1 MTDNTPSDTVLDE
14 TPGRALK
21 LLGAT
26 STNRAIRAAFARR
39 GYTQLVHEQGWQLT
53 LRASGYRRMTPV
65 VFDSPEATSAIAT
78 IDSWDEPT
86 FRVARAALAG
96 EFPDQGQLVFQDLQA
111 QTGVAAVV
119 SVTTFLDRLD
129 VLENDKD
136 RKATRKIDHA
146 ALAKLALRG
155 ITPAERARMR
165 ELLTVAL
172 GPSAEVPDEDPSAV
186 DPAAE
191 SAELRAAKV
200 ELYRWYVEWREVAKA
215 DIKRRDHLIQLGV
228 AQRKAPKKATPPAE
242 AGGGSPGSAG
252 K

>member
-1 MTDNTPSDTVLDE
+1 MNDTPSDTVLDE

-21 LLGAT
+21 LLGAS
-26 STNRAIRAAFARR
+26 STNRAIRAALAKR
-39 GYTQLVHEQGWQLT
+39 GYTQAVHEHGWQLT
-53 LRASGYRRMTPV
+53 LKASGYRRMTPV
-65 VFDSPEATSAIAT
+65 VFDSPEATSAIAE

-86 FRVARAALAG
+86 FRIARAALAG
-96 EFPDQGQLVFQDLQA
+96 EFPDQCQLVFQDLQA

-136 RKATRKIDHA
+136 RKATRKVDTA

-165 ELLTVAL
+165 KLLAVAL
-172 GPSAEVPDEDPSAV
+172 GPSAEAPEGGSSVV
-186 DPAAE
+186 DPAVEA
-191 SAELRAAKV
+191 AELRAAKV
-200 ELYRWYVEWREVAKA
+200 ELYTWYVEWREVAKA

-228 AQRKAPKKATPPAE
+228 AQRKAKKKSAPPA
-242 AGGGSPGSAG
+242 AGGAG
-252 K
+252 VK